1 MPVLIQLPLDIPD
14 VAVLST
20 EFRPDGV
27 LLIKVESTR
36 QGACCSRCGRE
47 THHFHGYDRPLQLR
61 HLPILE
67 RQVYLEIRP
76 KRYRCPYCEGRPTTT
91 QRCDWYEPNS
101 PHTKAFEKW
110 VLRCL
115 VNSTVVDVSHKLGL
129 KPDAVEGILGRWVST
144 TVEWSRVT
152 TLATLGID
160 EIALTRGHGNYVAVI
175 STRDALGQV
184 SVLAVLPDR
193 LKVTVKAFLEAIPA
207 PLKATIQT
215 VCTDMY
221 DGYTNAVYETLPGV
235 TVVVDRFHVAQ
246 SYHDSVDQLRKQELK
261 RLQQELPEA
270 EYEPLKGLMWLVR
283 QDWTMLSE
291 ADQNRLLP
299 LFDHSPALKQAYCLR
314 QVLTGIFNRPFTKA
328 RAIDAMEGWCEQVRA
343 SGLRCFDGFLTT
355 VANWREEIT
364 NYFLQRQNSGFVEGL
379 NNKLKVLKRR
389 CYGLDN
395 VKTLFQRLRLDLE
408 GYHLFGIG

>member
-1 MPVLIQLPLDIPD
+1 MPVLIQLPLDIPE

-76 KRYRCPYCEGRPTTT
+76 KRYRCPSCEGRPTTT

-115 VNSTVVDVSHKLGL
+115 VNSTVVDVSHKLRL

-144 TVEWSRVT
+144 TVDWSRVT

-221 DGYTNAVYETLPGV
+221 DGYTNAVYEILPGV

-291 ADQNRLLP
+291 ADQTRLLP
-299 LFDHSPALKQAYCLR
+299 LFDQSPALKQAYCLR

-395 VKTLFQRLRLDLE
+395 VKTLFQRLQLDLE

>member
-14 VAVLST
+14 VEVLAT
-20 EFRPDGV
+20 EFRPDGA

-36 QGACCSRCGRE
+36 QGAYCSRCGRE
-47 THHFHGYDRPLQLR
+47 IHHFHGYDRPIQLR
-61 HLPILE
+61 HLPLLE
-67 RQVYLEIRP
+67 RRVYLEIRP
-76 KRYRCPYCEGRPTTT
+76 KRYRCPSCEGRPTTT
-91 QRCDWYEPNS
+91 QRCDWYDPNS
-101 PHTKAFEKW
+101 PHTKTFEKW

-129 KPDAVEGILGRWVST
+129 KPDAVEGMLGRWVAT
-144 TVEWSRVT
+144 TVDWSRLT

-175 STRDALGQV
+175 STRDVQGHV

-193 LKVTVKAFLEAIPA
+193 RKATVKAFLEAIPA

-246 SYHDSVDQLRKQELK
+246 RYHDGVDQLRKQELK
-261 RLQQELPEA
+261 RLQQALPAA
-270 EYEPLKGLMWLVR
+270 EYEPLQGLMWVVR
-283 QDWTMLSE
+283 QDWTVLSE
-291 ADQNRLLP
+291 DDQNRLLP
-299 LFDHSPALKQAYCLR
+299 LFHHSPALKQAYCLR

-328 RAIDAMEGWCEQVRA
+328 RALDAIESWCAQVRA
-343 SGLRCFDGFLTT
+343 SGLRCFEGFLTT
-355 VANWREEIT
+355 VANWNEEIT

-389 CYGLDN
+389 CYGLDC

-408 GYHLFGIG
+408 GYHLFGMG

>member
-1 MPVLIQLPLDIPD
+1 MPVLIQMPLDLPED
-14 VAVLST
+14 EVLST
-20 EFRPDGV
+20 EFRPDGA

-47 THHFHGYDRPLQLR
+47 IHHVHGYDRPIQLR
-61 HLPILE
+61 HLPLLE
-67 RQVYLEIRP
+67 RRVYLEIRP
-76 KRYRCPYCEGRPTTT
+76 KRYRCPSCEGRPTTT
-91 QRCDWYEPNS
+91 QRCDWYDPNS

-115 VNSTVVDVSHKLGL
+115 VNSTVADVSQKLGL
-129 KPDAVEGILGRWVST
+129 GPDAVDGILERWVST
-144 TVEWSRVT
+144 TVDWSRLT
-152 TLATLGID
+152 TLETLGID

-175 STRDALGQV
+175 STRDTRGQV
-184 SVLAVLPDR
+184 AVLAVLPDR
-193 LKVTVKAFLEAIPA
+193 RKATVQGFLEAIPA
-207 PLKATIQT
+207 SLKTTIQT

-221 DGYTNAVYETLPGV
+221 DGYTHAVSEALPGV

-246 SYHDSVDQLRKQELK
+246 SYHDSVDPLRKQEL
-261 RLQQELPEA
+261 RQLQQELPTA
-270 EYEPLKGLMWLVR
+270 EYESLKGLMWVVR
-283 QDWTMLSE
+283 QDWTVLSE
-291 ADQNRLLP
+291 ADQTRLLP
-299 LFDHSPALKQAYCLR
+299 LFHQSSALKQAYCLR

-328 RAIDAMEGWCEQVRA
+328 RAIEAIEGWCEQVRA
-343 SGLRCFDGFLTT
+343 SGLHCFDGFLTT

-389 CYGLDN
+389 CYGLDS

-408 GYHLFGIG
+408 GYRLFGIG

>member
-1 MPVLIQLPLDIPD
+1 MPVLIQLPLDIPE
-14 VAVLST
+14 VEVLST
-20 EFRPDGV
+20 EFCPDGA
-27 LLIKVESTR
+27 LLIKLESTR

-47 THHFHGYDRPLQLR
+47 IHHFHGYDRPIQLR

-76 KRYRCPYCEGRPTTT
+76 KRYRCPHCEGRPTTT

-115 VNSTVVDVSHKLGL
+115 VNSTVADVSFKLGL
-129 KPDAVEGILGRWVST
+129 GPDAVDGILGRWVST
-144 TVEWSRVT
+144 TVDWSRLT
-152 TLATLGID
+152 TLETLGID

-175 STRDALGQV
+175 STRDAQGQV

-193 LKVTVKAFLEAIPA
+193 LKATVKAFLEAIPA

-221 DGYTNAVYETLPGV
+221 DGYTNAVYEALPEV

-270 EYEPLKGLMWLVR
+270 EYESLKGLMWVVR
-283 QDWTMLSE
+283 QDWTVLSE

-299 LFDHSPALKQAYCLR
+299 LFHHSPALKQAYCLR
-314 QVLTGIFNRPFTKA
+314 QVLTGIFNSPFTKA
-328 RAIDAMEGWCEQVRA
+328 RAIDAIEGWCEQVRA
-343 SGLRCFDGFLTT
+343 SGLQCFKGFLTT

-364 NYFLQRQNSGFVEGL
+364 NYFLKRQNSGFVEGL

-389 CYGLDN
+389 CYGLDS

-408 GYHLFGIG
+408 GYRLFGMG

>member
-1 MPVLIQLPLDIPD
+1 MPVLIQLPLDIPE

-20 EFRPDGV
+20 EFRPDGA

-36 QGACCSRCGRE
+36 QSAYCSRCGRE
-47 THHFHGYDRPLQLR
+47 IHHFHGYDRPIQLR
-61 HLPILE
+61 HLPLLE
-67 RQVYLEIRP
+67 RRVYLEIRP
-76 KRYRCPYCEGRPTTT
+76 KRYRCPHCEGGPTTT
-91 QRCDWYEPNS
+91 QRCDWYDPNS

-115 VNSTVVDVSHKLGL
+115 VNSTVVDVSQKLGL
-129 KPDAVEGILGRWVST
+129 GPDAVEGMLGRWVST
-144 TVEWSRVT
+144 TVDWSRFT

-160 EIALTRGHGNYVAVI
+160 EIALTRGQGNYVAVI
-175 STRDALGQV
+175 STRNAQGQV
-184 SVLAVLPDR
+184 SLLTVLPDR
-193 LKVTVKAFLEAIPA
+193 RKATVKAFLEAIPA
-207 PLKATIQT
+207 PLQATIQT

-235 TVVVDRFHVAQ
+235 TVVVDRFQGAQ
-246 SYHDSVDQLRKQELK
+246 SYHDSVDQLRKQALK

-283 QDWTMLSE
+283 QDWTGLSE

-299 LFDHSPALKQAYCLR
+299 LFDHSPALKPAYCLR
-314 QVLTGIFNRPFTKA
+314 QVLRGIFNSPFTKA
-328 RAIDAMEGWCEQVRA
+328 RAIDAIEGWCEQVRA
-343 SGLRCFDGFLTT
+343 SGLQGFNGFLTT

-389 CYGLDN
+389 CYGLDSL
-395 VKTLFQRLRLDLE
+395 KTLFPRLWLDLE
-408 GYHLFGIG
+408 GYRWFGIG

>member
-14 VAVLST
+14 GEVLAT
-20 EFRPDGV
+20 EFRPDGA

-47 THHFHGYDRPLQLR
+47 THHFHGYDRPIQLR
-61 HLPILE
+61 HLPLLE

-76 KRYRCPYCEGRPTTT
+76 KRYRCPSCEGRPTTP

-101 PHTKAFEKW
+101 PHTKAFEKG

-115 VNSTVVDVSHKLGL
+115 VNSTVVDVSQKLGL
-129 KPDAVEGILGRWVST
+129 GPDAVEGILGRWRST
-144 TVEWSRVT
+144 TVDWRLLTRLE
-152 TLATLGID
+152 TLGID

-175 STRDALGQV
+175 SARDAQGKV
-184 SVLAVLPDR
+184 SILAVLPKR
-193 LKVTVKAFLEAIPA
+193 LKATVKAFLESIPA
-207 PLKATIQT
+207 ALKATIQT

-221 DGYTNAVYETLPGV
+221 DGYTNAAYEALPGV

-246 SYHDSVDQLRKQELK
+246 SYRDSVDQLRKQELK
-261 RLQQELPEA
+261 RLQQKLPEA
-270 EYEPLKGLMWLVR
+270 EYEPLKGLLWVVR
-283 QDWTMLSE
+283 QDWTALSE
-291 ADQNRLLP
+291 AEQDRLLP
-299 LFDHSPALKQAYCLR
+299 LFRHSPALEQAYGWR
-314 QVLTGIFNRPFTKA
+314 QVLTGIFNSPCTKT
-328 RAIDAMEGWCEQVRA
+328 RATEVIEGWCEQVRA

-379 NNKLKVLKRR
+379 NNKIKVLKRR
-389 CYGLDN
+389 CYGLDS
-395 VKTLFQRLRLDLE
+395 VKALFQRLRLDLE
-408 GYHLFGIG
+408 GYRLFGIG